1 MSKITTAS
9 MSRRSFVAGAI
20 ATSAAIAMAA
30 NSLRDPM
37 PAFADDIPEPDEDT
51 TGAVSG
57 GTVSY
62 YLTNPVGIEPYTAE
76 ENQGVEVVYNL
87 FDTLVSW
94 DWGNECV
101 QPLAAESWE
110 VNDDATQFTFHLRK
124 DAKFHNGQPVTSKD
138 FKYSWERN
146 CSAAT
151 VPAPSSQGYKIN
163 MIGGAN
169 DMMAGTGTE
178 LAVECPD
185 DYTLVV
191 NLDAPYGDFLMQV
204 CDPSTAPV
212 PAGCADTDEDYQKF
226 RVAPIGNGPFKMNG
240 EWVDGQYIP
249 LVRND
254 DYWGE
259 KPFIDGVTFMIFS
272 NDQTAWTEFQAG
284 NLDFTQVPSGMFDLT
299 RQMYGEAE
307 KDGYLANPDHSY
319 FSGSEISIYYILC
332 NDFTQVPSGMFD
344 LTRQMYGEAEKDGYL
359 ANPDHSYFSG
369 SEISIYYILC
379 NNKDEIMSNRD
390 LRIAIS
396 CAINRQAICDIVFQ
410 GSRVPADNMLMPGLA
425 AYEPGVWG
433 YCPAEGDAA
442 LANEYFDKAGYPAA
456 ADGKRDLTITLSCN
470 PGSSNET
477 IMQMVQADLA
487 NYGVTANIEVQEWAA
502 YLDACQTSNYQIG
515 RMGWVLST
523 PNTYTVLNDLFY
535 TGLANNY
542 SGYTNPEF
550 DAMMDAARQIPDEE
564 ERTLAYKEANGVVG
578 EDFPV
583 IPLMYYAHY
592 YVASNRVHNLFLTPG
607 SLTRLWRCWI
617 G

>member
-1 MSKITTAS
+1 MQNLNNQTAGI
-9 MSRRSFVAGAI
+9 SRRAFVCGAL
-20 ATSAAIAMAA
+20 ATSAAIAFAG
-30 NSLRDPM
+30 SRTFE
-37 PAFADDIPEPDEDT
+37 PAIALADDDIPEPDEDT
-51 TGAVSG
+51 TGAVQG
-57 GTVSY
+57 GTVTY

-101 QPLAAESWE
+101 EPLAAESWE
-110 VNDDATQFTFHLRK
+110 VNDDATQFTFHLRQ

-146 CSAAT
+146 CNAAT

-169 DMMAGTGTE
+169 EMMAGTGTE
-178 LAVECPD
+178 LDVQCPD

-191 NLDAPYGDFLMQV
+191 NLTAPYGDFLMQV

-212 PAGCADTDEDYQKF
+212 PAGCADTNEDYQKF
-226 RVAPIGNGPFKMNG
+226 RLSPIGNGPFKMNG

-254 DYWGE
+254 DYWGQ
-259 KPFIDGVTFMIFS
+259 KPFIDGVTYMIFA

-284 NLDFTQVPSGMFDLT
+284 NLDFTQVPSGMFDLS

-307 KDGYLANPDHSY
+307 KDGYLANPGHSY
-319 FSGSEISIYYILC
+319 FSGSEIS
-332 NDFTQVPSGMFD
+332 V
-344 LTRQMYGEAEKDGYL
+344 
-359 ANPDHSYFSG
+359 
-369 SEISIYYILC
+369 YYILC

-410 GSRVPADNMLMPGLA
+410 GSRVPADNILMPGLA
-425 AYEPGVWG
+425 TYEDGVWG
-433 YCPAEGDAA
+433 FCPANGDIP
-442 LANEYFDKAGYPAA
+442 LAEEYFDKAGYPADA
-456 ADGKRDLTITLSCN
+456 NGNRNLTITLSCN

-487 NYGVTANIEVQEWAA
+487 ACGVTANIDVQEWAA
-502 YLDACQTSNYQIG
+502 YLDACQSGNYQIG

-535 TGLANNY
+535 SGLANNY
-542 SGYTNPEF
+542 SGYSNPEF

-564 ERTLAYKEANGVVG
+564 ERNLAYKEANGVVG

-592 YVASNRVHNLFLTPG
+592 YVASDRVHNLFLTPG
-607 SLTRLWRCWI
+607 SLTRLNRCWI